1 VAAAVG
7 HEIRA
12 PLATAILYLEIA
24 ESGLDSGAPGAV
36 RAALGVAREQIQHIE
51 TLVSRMIEMQ
61 RHGRARIEPR
71 LVDAGRVV
79 SETVR
84 RLLAGDDRDA
94 QVSVDIAA
102 PGLTGWWDRQALEQI
117 VHNLLSNALKFGEGR
132 PIAIL
137 VERPDADGALRISV
151 RDGGLG
157 IPLADR
163 ERIFLGRVSTR
174 RASQGRSRGLGLG
187 LWLVR
192 ELAQAHEGDVAV
204 ESQPGR
210 GSTFIVT
217 LHPQPPRDAEDRAAP
232 AGRKP

>member
-1 VAAAVG
+1 MAAAVG

-24 ESGLDSGAPGAV
+24 DSGLDSGAPSTV
-36 RAALGVAREQIQHIE
+36 RAALEVAREQIQRIE
-51 TLVSRMIEMQ
+51 SLVSRMIEMQ
-61 RHGRARIEPR
+61 RLGRARVEPR

-102 PGLTGWWDRQALEQI
+102 PDLTDWWDPQALEQI
-117 VHNLLSNALKFGEGR
+117 VHNLLSNALKFGEDR
-132 PIAIL
+132 PIAIF
-137 VERPDADGALRISV
+137 VERPDAGLRISV

-163 ERIFLGRVSTR
+163 ERIFLGHVGTR
-174 RASQGRSRGLGLG
+174 RAGQGRSRGLGLG

-217 LHPQPPRDAEDRAAP
+217 LQPQRPRSPGAP
-232 AGRKP
+232 AAQGGRKP

>member
-1 VAAAVG
+1 MAAAVG

-24 ESGLDSGAPGAV
+24 ESGLDSGAPSAV
-36 RAALGVAREQIQHIE
+36 RAALGVARDQIQRIE
-51 TLVSRMIEMQ
+51 SLVSRMIEMQ
-61 RHGRARIEPR
+61 RLGRARVEPR

-102 PGLTGWWDRQALEQI
+102 PELTDWWDPQALEQI

-137 VERPDADGALRISV
+137 VERPDAGLRLSV

-163 ERIFLGRVSTR
+163 ERIFLGQVAPR
-174 RASQGRSRGLGLG
+174 RAGQARSRGLGLG

-210 GSTFIVT
+210 GSTFVVT
-217 LHPQPPRDAEDRAAP
+217 LHPQPPRDAGRRAA
-232 AGRKP
+232 ATGRKP